1 MFIFLILGL
10 NIGRCW
16 LLWDDRCFGSRF
28 RQALPTH
35 PGGWTALTACILL
48 THGNSRSVLT
58 VWWEG
63 QNNAFEKITGGPPC
77 EEVWLLPQRSGNTL
91 LAPVMEEGEDRGKEE
106 ESSSGEGSRKCSECL
121 EAAREEG
128 VEAPEVGMGRGSGW
142 DGWGGQRGPPLT
154 ELSWWEIADT
164 FILWPWR

>member
-1 MFIFLILGL
+1 MFIFLTLGL

-63 QNNAFEKITGGPPC
+63 QNNAFEKITGGPSLGGLASAS
-77 EEVWLLPQRSGNTL
+77 EEWEHLAGTL
-91 LAPVMEEGEDRGKEE
+91 DG
-106 ESSSGEGSRKCSECL
+106 
-121 EAAREEG
+121 
-128 VEAPEVGMGRGSGW
+128 GR
-142 DGWGGQRGPPLT
+142 
-154 ELSWWEIADT
+154 
-164 FILWPWR
+164 

>member
-1 MFIFLILGL
+1 MFIFLTLGL

-35 PGGWTALTACILL
+35 PGGWTALTACILQ

-63 QNNAFEKITGGPPC
+63 QSEFRGRRGTHHRDVVRE
-77 EEVWLLPQRSGNTL
+77 
-91 LAPVMEEGEDRGKEE
+91 ME
-106 ESSSGEGSRKCSECL
+106 
-121 EAAREEG
+121 
-128 VEAPEVGMGRGSGW
+128 GRVRVSLY
-142 DGWGGQRGPPLT
+142 QLFLT
-154 ELSWWEIADT
+154 
-164 FILWPWR
+164 